1 MTDKPIPS
9 SSSPSTQID
18 GMDDPRFAPIMR
30 HLDQTADLSGRVERI
45 FRSTNIKV
53 DDGRMD
59 LSNIAAAA
67 SRPKVHGED
76 LEHCI
81 IEIHEVNGHVVYYVQ
96 PKTNVPPEKWAEHVV
111 KPALGAV
118 WDQLEVEGWSDVA
131 PQPRAG
137 TNYWVWGVIVR
148 DLTLNAMNRALY
160 LKRIPLAFSRE
171 IARVLNLEGDA

>member
-1 MTDKPIPS
+1 
-9 SSSPSTQID
+9 
-18 GMDDPRFAPIMR
+18 MDDPRFAPIMR
-30 HLDQTADLSGRVERI
+30 HLDQTADLAGRVERI
-45 FRSTNIKV
+45 FKSTNIKV
-53 DDGRMD
+53 EDGRMD
-59 LSNIAAAA
+59 LENIAAAA
-67 SRPKVHGED
+67 SRPKVHGQD

-137 TNYWVWGVIVR
+137 NNYWVWGVLVR
-148 DLTLNAMNRALY
+148 DITLNVMNQALY
-160 LKRIPLAFSRE
+160 IKRIPQAFNRE
-171 IARVLNLEGDA
+171 IARVLNLEGGA